1 MRIHLPNTL
10 VLMPRQ
16 TLLLVLLLAFSPL
29 ALAHEPIVELNE
41 SVSWRNVTAQS
52 SYLLDPEASLTIDD
66 VAVMTP
72 LEFVSPQSNAYNFGV
87 APGVVWIRLEIRNP
101 TARRSWVLEL
111 NNPRL
116 EEVRVFTPK
125 PEGGWEESAVGTDHP
140 VAERIAL
147 HVLPAVR
154 IAVPAHEDR
163 VAYLRVKHS
172 GSMRFQVQLSTTA
185 RFRQQV
191 TNRTAATAALAGG
204 LLVMFLFNII
214 ILIQLRELSYLYLAG
229 AVLSFLAFTMALNGS
244 GYLWIWPD
252 AHWWSGRSVTTCAML
267 HFTFICLFFYEF
279 LRPAPGAER
288 IRNLALGLAVLFVG
302 LTLIALT
309 DWWGKYYLV
318 GGIGMLGPLIIQAA
332 AIRIWVKGYKPA
344 LQFVIAWCF
353 GVVGGLYFT
362 GINGGAIEHSYA
374 GETAISIGYLMS
386 VVFWNL
392 SLAERLRVSE
402 AATRE
407 QLEAE
412 VASRTRELTQALDEV
427 RTLSGLL
434 PICSTCNKIRDDQG
448 YWQGVEQYL
457 RAHTGAQLSHGM
469 CPECMSRLYPELA
482 SRVVA
487 LERELEEPKQ

>member
-1 MRIHLPNTL
+1 VRIHPLHNPA
-10 VLMPRQ
+10 LMPW
-16 TLLLVLLLAFSPL
+16 LIMLLACFL
-29 ALAHEPIVELNE
+29 ACAPASRAQGMSINLDE
-41 SVSWRNVTAQS
+41 SVSWRNVTAQT
-52 SYLLDPEASLTIDD
+52 SYLLDPDASKSVDG
-66 VAVMTP
+66 VAAMKPEEFATP
-72 LEFVSPQSNAYNFGV
+72 KGNAYNFGV
-87 APGVVWIRLEIRNP
+87 APGVVWIRLDIRNP
-101 TARRSWVLEL
+101 TERHAWVLEL

-116 EEVRVFTPK
+116 EEVRVYMPN
-125 PEGGWEESAVGTDHP
+125 PEDGWEESAVGTDHP
-140 VAERIAL
+140 VAERLAL

-154 IAVPAHEDR
+154 IVVPAHEDR

-172 GSMRFQVQLSTTA
+172 GSMRFQVQLSTTQ

-214 ILIQLRELSYLYLAG
+214 VLIQLRELSYLYLAG

-288 IRNLALGLAVLFVG
+288 IRKLALGLAVLFVG

-332 AIRIWVKGYKPA
+332 AVRIWLKGYRPA
-344 LQFVIAWCF
+344 LQFVIAWFF

-362 GINGGAIEHSYA
+362 GINVGAIEHSYV

-457 RAHTGAQLSHGM
+457 HAHTGAQLSHGM
-469 CPECMSRLYPELA
+469 CPDCMSKLYPDLA